1 MESAEELQ
9 QQEIT
14 ALQSIY
20 AEEFIESP
28 PPKAWKVCV
37 LRLGGDFDLIGY
49 QGAVRLPE
57 FIIKVP
63 HPDPQYAHKIYF
75 HLNTKY
81 FVCCCCCS
89 VYQLIVALKVPEDV
103 PCLGMP

>member
-20 AEEFIESP
+20 AEDFKESP
-28 PPKAWKVCV
+28 PPKAWKVWSLSSYRIFANV
-37 LRLGGDFDLIGY
+37 VRSE

-57 FIIKVP
+57 FIIRVA
-63 HPDPQYAHKIYF
+63 HPDPQHAAKIYF
-75 HLNTKY
+75 HLNTK
-81 FVCCCCCS
+81 
-89 VYQLIVALKVPEDV
+89 
-103 PCLGMP
+103 